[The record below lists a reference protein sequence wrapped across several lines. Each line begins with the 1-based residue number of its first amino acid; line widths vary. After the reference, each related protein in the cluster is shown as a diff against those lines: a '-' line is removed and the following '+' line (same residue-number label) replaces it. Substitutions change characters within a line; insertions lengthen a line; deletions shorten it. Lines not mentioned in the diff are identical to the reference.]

1 MKEQSNAVMSM
12 RDVQVLLTQQMNTL
26 RVQRKMPS
34 QEAIKA
40 ANAQANL
47 VGKYLGTVKLT
58 IEYAKMVGLKPDLAF
73 LKLANGKAATPQLP
87 QT

>member
-1 MKEQSNAVMSM
+1 MKNNNESVMSM
-12 RDVQVLLTQQMNTL
+12 RDVQVLLSQQMQSL
-26 RVQRKMPS
+26 KVQRKMPS

-58 IEYAKMVGLKPDLAF
+58 IEYAKMIGHKPDLGF
-73 LKLANGKAATPQLP
+73 LKLANAKAGAATEAK
-87 QT
+87 